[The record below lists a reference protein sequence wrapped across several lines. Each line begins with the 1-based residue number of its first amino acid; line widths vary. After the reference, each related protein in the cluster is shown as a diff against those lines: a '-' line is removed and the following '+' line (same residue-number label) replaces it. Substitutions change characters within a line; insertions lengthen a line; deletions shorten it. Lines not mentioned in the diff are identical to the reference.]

1 MGGWKIT
8 AKAVFKIIFTI
19 HKINN
24 AYKIVQMDF
33 LITKL
38 MESVVIAI
46 QDVEVVM
53 EFSLLTV
60 NLAFKDTFSISTL
73 VCKGAQ

>member
-1 MGGWKIT
+1 LNARNNAKAVMGGWKIT

-46 QDVEVVM
+46 
-53 EFSLLTV
+53 
-60 NLAFKDTFSISTL
+60 
-73 VCKGAQ
+73 